1 MDDEPVNPADDL
13 QMLLSRLKASQRNL
27 LLGVARQGIMPSDG
41 TLRKVGD
48 WENTIAAVAALIVV
62 ERQSTRLKPVA

>member
-48 WENTIAAVAALIVV
+48 LENTIAAVEALIEE